1 MPIELRL
8 KRVYDEPADD
18 DGDRLL
24 VDRLWPRG
32 VSKEVARIDLW
43 PKDFTPSNE
52 LRKWFHADPSRIEEF
67 AIRYLQELE
76 QQKTVI
82 EQILFS
88 FQQSTITL
96 VTATTDLE
104 TGHAAILKRFLQQLL
119 LKKGLESA

>member
-8 KRVYDEPADD
+8 KRVYDDVAVD

-32 VSKEVARIDLW
+32 ISKEVARIDLW
-43 PKDFTPSNE
+43 AKDFTPSND
-52 LRKWFHADPSRIEEF
+52 LRKWVHADPNRIDEF

-76 QQKTVI
+76 LRKTAI

-88 FQQSTITL
+88 LQQSTITL

-104 TGHAAILKRFLQQLL
+104 NGHAAILKRFLKPLL
-119 LKKGLESA
+119 QKRG

>member
-8 KRVYDEPADD
+8 KRVYDDVAVD

-32 VSKEVARIDLW
+32 ISKEVARIDLW
-43 PKDFTPSNE
+43 AKDFTPSND
-52 LRKWFHADPSRIEEF
+52 LRKWFHADPNRIDEF

-76 QQKTVI
+76 LRKTAI

-88 FQQSTITL
+88 LQQSTITL

-104 TGHAAILKRFLQQLL
+104 NGHAAILKRFLKPLL
-119 LKKGLESA
+119 QKRG